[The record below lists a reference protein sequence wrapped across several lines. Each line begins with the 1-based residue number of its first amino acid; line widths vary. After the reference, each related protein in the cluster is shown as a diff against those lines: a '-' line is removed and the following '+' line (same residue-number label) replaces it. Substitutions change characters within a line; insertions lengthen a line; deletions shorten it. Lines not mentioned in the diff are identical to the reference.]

1 MGCRGRGDAQL
12 EEVRVPLEVLG
23 GVQEWG
29 GCTTGGGWGSLW
41 KFWLGC
47 RGEGCTAERN
57 GGVPMEVLGGCR
69 GSQRGCIAG
78 GNGWSLW
85 RCNARSRREPP

>member
-29 GCTTGGGWGSLW
+29 GAQLEEVGDPCGS
-41 KFWLGC
+41 
-47 RGEGCTAERN
+47 
-57 GGVPMEVLGGCR
+57 P
-69 GSQRGCIAG
+69 
-78 GNGWSLW
+78 GWSAGVRGAQRKGMEGSPW
-85 RCNARSRREPP
+85 RSWVGAGAARGDA